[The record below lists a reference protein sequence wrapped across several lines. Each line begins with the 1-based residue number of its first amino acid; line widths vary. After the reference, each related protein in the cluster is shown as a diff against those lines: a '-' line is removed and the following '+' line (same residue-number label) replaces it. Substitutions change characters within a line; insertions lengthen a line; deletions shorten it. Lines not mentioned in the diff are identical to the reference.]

1 MEAKAKSRK
10 RGPARL
16 RYAIGVALGVAI
28 ATLAVV
34 ALVSGDGDGDGQSAP
49 AGADDAAETSPD
61 ATPQYTPSRYQP
73 TASDTLFSPQSFW
86 NRPVPNDARLAPD
99 SDAMVGGLLEE
110 VAREQEARTG
120 PWIASG
126 SFSTPIYEVPKDQS
140 TVKVTLNGEHGDG
153 HSEEAL
159 QEAFEEVPIPRDA
172 APADG
177 TDSHMVIWQPSTDRM
192 WEFWQA
198 REEGGEWQASWGGA
212 IQDVS
217 EFPGYYTVDAWPGAR
232 HSWAATATGLPV
244 AGGVML
250 VDELQSGE
258 VDHALALNL
267 PFPRAGEY
275 SWPAQDADGT
285 GPPDAIPEGAR
296 LRLDPDFDVDTIE
309 HPVVRAMAEAAQEYG
324 IVVRDR
330 TGSVIAFAAEDAAQ
344 AGEDPYR
351 DEATG
356 AGLWQDQYPTEF
368 LSAFPWKHLQVL
380 ELHLCANEVQPCPP
394 PPEFQ

>member
-1 MEAKAKSRK
+1 MEARTKSRK
-10 RGPARL
+10 RDPTRP
-16 RYAIGVALGVAI
+16 RYAIGIVLAVAI
-28 ATLAVV
+28 TGVAVV
-34 ALVSGDGDGDGQSAP
+34 ALVSSGGGGAGQSAP
-49 AGADDAAETSPD
+49 ATPDDAAQVGPEAAPE
-61 ATPQYTPSRYQP
+61 YTPSKYQP
-73 TASDTLFSPQSFW
+73 TASDTLFSPNSFW
-86 NRPVPNDARLAPD
+86 NQPISGDVTLAPD
-99 SDAMVGGLLEE
+99 SEAMIRGLGEE
-110 VAREQEARTG
+110 VAKEQEARTG

-126 SFSTPIYEVPKDQS
+126 SFSTPIYEVPRDQP
-140 TVKVTLNGEHGDG
+140 TVNVTLNGEHGDG

-159 QEAFEEVPIPRDA
+159 QEAFTEVPIPRDA
-172 APADG
+172 QPADG
-177 TDSHMVIWQPSTDRM
+177 TDAHMVIWQPSTDRM

-198 REEGGEWQASWGGA
+198 SEERGEWQASWGGA

-217 EFPGYYTVDAWPGAR
+217 EFPGYYSVDAWPGAR

-258 VDHALALNL
+258 IDHALAMNL
-267 PFPRAGEY
+267 PFPRTGEY

-296 LRLDPDFDVDTIE
+296 LRLDPDFDVDSIE
-309 HPVVRAMAEAAQEYG
+309 HPVVRAMAEAAQKYG

-330 TGSVIAFAAEDAAQ
+330 TGSVIAFAAEDPAQ
-344 AGEDPYR
+344 SGENPYR

-368 LSAFPWKHLQVL
+368 LAAFPWSHLQVL
-380 ELHLCANEVQPCPP
+380 ELSLCADETQPCPP
-394 PPEFQ
+394 PPEWR